1 MKIIL
6 INGPARSGKDSL
18 AHAFSRF
25 THEIGM
31 KSEITKFALPL
42 KEKAHALF
50 GFPSAPHDFFEGEK
64 DVPQTYLFG
73 KTWRQIYIAVSEQL
87 FKPLFGQD
95 IFGKLLCQEID
106 LLEQIA
112 REDLEPEA
120 DFFLVSDSGFAA
132 EARAVVDHF
141 GADNILLVRLARDG
155 YTFAGDSRGY
165 ISLPDVRT
173 VEFNLGDRLSNID
186 KAVSAL
192 FLVAQ
197 AVRA

>member
-18 AHAFSRF
+18 AQAFSRF

-31 KSEITKFALPL
+31 KSEITKFAQPL

-50 GFPSAPHDFFEGEK
+50 GFPNAPHDFFENCK
-64 DVPQTYLFG
+64 DVPQEYLFG
-73 KTWRQIYIAVSEQL
+73 KTWREIYIAVSEKL
-87 FKPLFGQD
+87 FKPLFGAD
-95 IFGKLLCQEID
+95 IFGKLLCQEVD
-106 LLEQIA
+106 LLQKIA

-120 DFFLVSDSGFAA
+120 DFFLVSDSGFTA

-165 ISLPDVRT
+165 IELPGVKT
-173 VEFNLGDRLSNID
+173 KEYNLGPNLSELNDVIARLFISSQGR
-186 KAVSAL
+186 KS
-192 FLVAQ
+192 
-197 AVRA
+197 